1 MSESYDVIIIGAG
14 IIGAATALALGRAG
28 RRALSLDKLPAAGY
42 GSTGASCAIIR
53 PYYSTVDGSALAY
66 ESHFYWRDWA
76 EFLGV
81 EDERGLVKYH
91 DCGCLVLKTEA
102 NGYLA
107 RACEIM
113 DEIGAPYEHLSPE
126 QVQARLPVTMESFA
140 PAKRPDDPGFG
151 EPTGDTMAGG
161 VLFPSGGYI
170 SDPQLATHNLQR
182 AAEANGAAFRF
193 NAEVAAIRR
202 AEGRVAGVTLAG
214 GEEIPAPVVVNIA
227 GPHSF
232 KINTMA
238 GVEAGMKIKTRALR
252 HEVAHVPSPA
262 GFDFEKDGC
271 VFSDSDTGVYSRPE
285 LGNYVLVGS
294 EDPEC
299 DERHWVDPDDYNT
312 GFSEQWQVQV
322 MRFAQRFP
330 DLRIPN
336 QTKGVVDLYDVTDD
350 WIPIYDK
357 SDLPGFYMAVGTS
370 GNQFKNAPIAG
381 EMMAELIAACE
392 GGRDHDRDPVSFHL
406 RYVDRDLNL
415 GFFSR
420 LREVN
425 PDSSFSV
432 LG

>member
-1 MSESYDVIIIGAG
+1 MPETYDTIIIGTG
-14 IIGAATALALGRAG
+14 IIGTATALALGRVG
-28 RRALSLDKLPAAGY
+28 KCSLVLDKLPAAGY

-76 EFLGV
+76 EFLGA
-81 EDERGLVKYH
+81 EDERGLAKYH
-91 DCGCLVLKTEA
+91 DCGCIVLKTEA
-102 NGYLA
+102 NNYLEPTCA
-107 RACEIM
+107 IM

-126 QVQARLPVTMESFA
+126 QVMARLPVAMESFA
-140 PAKRPDDPGFG
+140 PAKRPEDPDCG
-151 EPTGDTMAGG
+151 EPNGKRMAGG

-182 AAEANGAAFRF
+182 AAEAVGATFRF
-193 NAEVAAIRR
+193 NAEVAAIRQ
-202 AEGRVAGVTLAG
+202 AGGRVAGVTLAG
-214 GEEIPAPVVVNIA
+214 DEQIDAPVVVNIA

-232 KINTMA
+232 KINAMA
-238 GVEAGMKIKTRALR
+238 GVEAGMKALR
-252 HEVAHVPSPA
+252 HEVARVPSPD
-262 GFDFEKDGC
+262 GFDFEKDGY
-271 VFSDSDTGVYSRPE
+271 VFSDNDTSTYCRPE

-294 EDPEC
+294 EDPTC
-299 DERHWVDPDDYNT
+299 DTREWVDPDDYNT
-312 GFSEQWQVQV
+312 EFTEQWKVQV
-322 MRFAQRFP
+322 MRHAQRFP
-330 DLRIPN
+330 GTGIPN
-336 QTKGVVDLYDVTDD
+336 RTKGVVDLYDVTDD

-370 GNQFKNAPIAG
+370 GNQFKNAPISG

-392 GGRDHDRDPVSFHL
+392 AGQDHDTDPVSFRLKYIGH
-406 RYVDRDLNL
+406 DLNL

-425 PDSSFSV
+425 PDSSFPV

>member
-1 MSESYDVIIIGAG
+1 G
-14 IIGAATALALGRAG
+14 
-28 RRALSLDKLPAAGY
+28 
-42 GSTGASCAIIR
+42 
-53 PYYSTVDGSALAY
+53 
-66 ESHFYWRDWA
+66 
-76 EFLGV
+76 
-81 EDERGLVKYH
+81 RGLAKYH

-102 NGYLA
+102 NDYLEPTCA
-107 RACEIM
+107 IM
-113 DEIGAPYEHLSPE
+113 DQIGAPYEHLSPE
-126 QVQARLPVTMESFA
+126 QVRARLPVTMESFA
-140 PAKRPDDPGFG
+140 PAKRPDDPDFG
-151 EPTGDTMAGG
+151 EPNGDRMAGG

-193 NAEVAAIRR
+193 NAEVAAIRQ
-202 AEGRVAGVTLAG
+202 ADGRVAGVTLAG
-214 GEEIPAPVVVNIA
+214 GEEIDAPVVVNIA

-232 KINTMA
+232 KINAMA

-252 HEVAHVPSPA
+252 HEVAHVPSPD

-271 VFSDSDTGVYSRPE
+271 VFSDNDTGVYCRPE

-312 GFSEQWQVQV
+312 EFSEQWQVQV

-330 DLRIPN
+330 GTGIPN

-357 SDLPGFYMAVGTS
+357 SDLAGFYMAVGTS

-392 GGRDHDRDPVSFHL
+392 GGQDHDREPVSFHL
-406 RYVDRDLNL
+406 KYIGHTLNL